1 MGKAGGGEGLT
12 FVNGQWQ
19 AGNPKILSARSHA
32 VWLSSVVFDG
42 ARAFG
47 GVAPDLERHC
57 ARAVTSA
64 HILGLKP
71 TITGVEIEKLAWH
84 GIRQFSTDAE
94 LYICPM
100 FFAEEGFVVPDA
112 DSTRFVLSIYD
123 SPLPSP
129 TGFSACRSSYRRP
142 AKDMAP
148 TEAKASCLYPN
159 IARIGREAQ
168 ERGFDTAVVQD
179 PNGNVAE
186 FAYTNL
192 FMVKDEVV
200 HTPAP
205 NGTFLNGITRQRVIG
220 LLRETG
226 IEVVER
232 AIDFVELLS
241 ANEVFATGNYAKV
254 QPCVRIEAIELHPG
268 SIYAKARELYFEFAQ
283 SSRTHDRK
291 PAPLE

>member
-1 MGKAGGGEGLT
+1 MGKVEGGEGLT
-12 FVNGQWQ
+12 FVDDQWQ
-19 AGNPKILSARSHA
+19 AGDPKILSARSHA

-57 ARAVTSA
+57 ARVVSSA
-64 HILGLKP
+64 LILGLKP
-71 TITGVEIEKLAWH
+71 TITGAQIEELAWH
-84 GIRQFSTDAE
+84 GIRQFPADTE

-112 DSTRFVLSIYD
+112 ESTRFALSIYN
-123 SPLPSP
+123 SPLPSL
-129 TGFSACRSSYRRP
+129 TGFTACRSSYRRP

-168 ERGFDTAVVQD
+168 DKGFDTAVVQD

-192 FMVKDEVV
+192 FMVKDGVV

-205 NGTFLNGITRQRVIG
+205 NGTFLNGITRQRVIN

-232 AIDFVELLS
+232 ALDFAELLS
-241 ANEVFATGNYAKV
+241 ADEVFATGNYAKV
-254 QPCVRIEAIELHPG
+254 QPCIRIEYRDFRPG
-268 SIYAKARELYFEFAQ
+268 ALYAKARELYFEFAR
-283 SSRTHDRK
+283 SSRVPDKK
-291 PAPLE
+291 PE

>member
-1 MGKAGGGEGLT
+1 MGKVEGDEGVT
-12 FVNGQWQ
+12 FVDGQWQ
-19 AGNPKILSARSHA
+19 TGNPRILSARSHA

-57 ARAVTSA
+57 ARVVTSA
-64 HILGLKP
+64 LVLGLKP
-71 TITGVEIEKLAWH
+71 TITGAEIEELVWH
-84 GIRQFSTDAE
+84 GIRRFPADAE

-112 DSTRFVLSIYD
+112 ESTRFALSIYN

-129 TGFSACRSSYRRP
+129 TGFTACRSSYRRP

-168 ERGFDTAVVQD
+168 DKGFDTAVVQD

-192 FMVKDEVV
+192 FVVKDGVV

-205 NGTFLNGITRQRVIG
+205 NGTFLNGITRQRIIK

-226 IEVVER
+226 VEIVER
-232 AIDFVELLS
+232 AIDFAELLS
-241 ANEVFATGNYAKV
+241 ADEVFATGNYAKV
-254 QPCVRIEAIELHPG
+254 QPCIRIEDRDFRQGAL
-268 SIYAKARELYFEFAQ
+268 YAKARELYFEFAR
-283 SSRTHDRK
+283 STRIPDNK
-291 PAPLE
+291 PE